1 MTTFGYSATG
11 RDGSTVTGRHRARTV
26 GDLRRWLHERDLL
39 PATISEIER
48 RGRIEITPA
57 RTRRKVLVHFT
68 RQLAV
73 FVRSGIQLVPAL
85 RILGDETEDR
95 ALRRALAA
103 IIDEVVTGGTL
114 SEAASRHPQVFPHHY
129 VGLLRSA
136 ERTGRLDDTL
146 EGLAD
151 SLQRDIDTRANII
164 GALSYPL
171 IVVLLSLAT
180 VVLLVGYVL
189 PQFEPLFAEL
199 GADLP
204 TPTRL
209 LLQSSSTITDHLVVP
224 IGVLS
229 VALAGGI
236 WCLTTT
242 RGRHLMDR
250 WSLRVPVV
258 RNVVQFV
265 ILERFCRILAAMV
278 RAGIPVPDGLAVG
291 SRSIRNSE
299 VRRRLETARIAMEG
313 GRGFAAP
320 LAATGLF
327 PAATIFMFRVGEETG
342 TVEDQ
347 LAAASRYLDVELGQR
362 IRKFTSLF
370 EPAMIIGV
378 GLTVGFVAIALV
390 SAMYGVLDGV
400 EQTP

>member
-1 MTTFGYSATG
+1 MTTFGYSATS
-11 RDGSTVTGRHRARTV
+11 RDGSTIIGRHRARSV
-26 GDLRRWLHERDLL
+26 GDLRRWLDERELT
-39 PATISEIER
+39 PSTITEVER
-48 RGRIEITPA
+48 RGRLEITPA

-73 FVRSGIQLVPAL
+73 FIHSGIQLVPAL
-85 RILGDETEDR
+85 RILADETEDR
-95 ALRRALAA
+95 ALRRALGTV
-103 IIDEVVTGGTL
+103 IDEVVVGETL
-114 SEAASRHPQVFPHHY
+114 SEATSRHPQVFPHHY

-136 ERTGRLDDTL
+136 ERTGRLEDTL
-146 EGLAD
+146 TGLTD
-151 SLQRDIDTRANII
+151 SLQRDIDTRAAII

-171 IVVLLSLAT
+171 IVVFLSFAT
-180 VVLLVGYVL
+180 VALLTGYVL

-199 GADLP
+199 GTDLP
-204 TPTRL
+204 LPTQL
-209 LLQSSSTITDHLVVP
+209 LLQSSAAITDHLVVP
-224 IGVLS
+224 IGGLS
-229 VALAGGI
+229 VALGGVF
-236 WCLTTT
+236 WCLTTK
-242 RGRHLMDR
+242 RGRRLVDR
-250 WSLRVPVV
+250 WSLRLPVV
-258 RNVVQFV
+258 RSVVRFV

-278 RAGIPVPDGLAVG
+278 RAGIPVPEGLAVG
-291 SRSIRNSE
+291 SQAIGNSE
-299 VRRRLETARIAMEG
+299 VRRRLELARLDVER

-327 PAATIFMFRVGEETG
+327 PAATILMFRVGEETG
-342 TVEDQ
+342 TLEDQ
-347 LAAASRYLDVELGQR
+347 LIAASRYLDVELTQR

>member
-1 MTTFGYSATG
+1 MTTFGYSATA
-11 RDGSTVTGRHRARTV
+11 RDGSTLTGRHRARSI
-26 GDLRRWLHERDLL
+26 GDLRRWLDERDLI
-39 PATISEIER
+39 PVTITEIER
-48 RGRIEITPA
+48 RGRIEITPT

-73 FVRSGIQLVPAL
+73 FIRTGIQLVPAL
-85 RILGDETEDR
+85 RILADETEDR
-95 ALRRALAA
+95 ALRRALGV
-103 IIDEVVTGGTL
+103 IIDEVVGGETL
-114 SEAASRHPQVFPHHY
+114 SSTASRHPQVFPHHY

-151 SLQRDIDTRANII
+151 SLQRDIDTRATII

-180 VVLLVGYVL
+180 VAILTGYVL
-189 PQFEPLFAEL
+189 PQFEPLFDEL

-209 LLQSSSTITDHLVVP
+209 LLVMSSAVTDHILVPVATM
-224 IGVLS
+224 IVLGG
-229 VALAGGI
+229 AGI
-236 WCLTTT
+236 WCTASR
-242 RGRHLMDR
+242 RGRRFVDR
-250 WSLRVPVV
+250 WLLRLPVV
-258 RNVVQFV
+258 RNVVRYV

-291 SRSIRNSE
+291 SQSIRNSE
-299 VRRRLETARIAMEG
+299 VRRRLEMARIEVER

-327 PAATIFMFRVGEETG
+327 PAATILMFRVGEETG
-342 TVEDQ
+342 TLEDQ
-347 LAAASRYLDVELGQR
+347 LTAASQYLDVELTQR

-378 GLTVGFVAIALV
+378 GLTVGFVAVALV

>member
-1 MTTFGYSATG
+1 MTTFGYSAAS
-11 RDGSTVTGRHRARTV
+11 RDGSTITGRHRARSI
-26 GDLRRWLHERDLL
+26 GDLRRWLDDQNLI
-39 PATISEIER
+39 PSTIAEIER

-57 RTRRKVLVHFT
+57 RTRRKTLVHFT

-73 FVRSGIQLVPAL
+73 FIHSGIQLVPAL
-85 RILGDETEDR
+85 RILADETEDR

-103 IIDEVVTGGTL
+103 VIDEIVVGGTL

-146 EGLAD
+146 EELAE
-151 SLQRDIDTRANII
+151 SLQRDIDTRASII

-171 IVVLLSLAT
+171 LVVLLSLAT
-180 VVLLVGYVL
+180 VAILTGYVL

-209 LLQSSSTITDHLVVP
+209 LLQSSSVITDHVVIP
-224 IGVLS
+224 IGGLFS
-229 VALAGGI
+229 TLGAGI
-236 WCLTTT
+236 WCLSTT
-242 RGRHLMDR
+242 RGRRLIDR
-250 WSLRVPVV
+250 WSLRIPVV
-258 RNVVQFV
+258 RNVVQFL
-265 ILERFCRILAAMV
+265 ILERFCRVLAAMV

-299 VRRRLETARIAMEG
+299 VRRRLETARLDVEG

-327 PAATIFMFRVGEETG
+327 PAATILMFRVGEETG
-342 TVEDQ
+342 TLEDQ
-347 LAAASRYLDVELGQR
+347 LAAASRYLDVELTQR

-378 GLTVGFVAIALV
+378 GMTVGFVAIALV